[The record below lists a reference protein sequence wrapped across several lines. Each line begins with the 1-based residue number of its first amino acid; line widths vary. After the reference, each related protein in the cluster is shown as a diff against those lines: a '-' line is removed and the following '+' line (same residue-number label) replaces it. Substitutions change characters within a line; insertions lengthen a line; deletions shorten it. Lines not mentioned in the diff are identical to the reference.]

1 MACLLESVESA
12 FCAFGRLTFP
22 KRSCHKRCMTN
33 QSAFPNALS
42 TDQFED
48 LFLNDEAC
56 AEVLFQR
63 RLAGQLRL
71 PKLREAEHGSAQA
84 LRPPIPR
91 LQEADGGDG
100 RDVHVPLTRA
110 AQELVLGAASHDLAF
125 ERDVDLA
132 TPAPSGPRELQVGLN
147 AGAQDPLGDGS
158 RRRVSAGCERAG
170 GQDQRSLSP
179 GAPSRRRAGAA
190 TRAG

>member
-1 MACLLESVESA
+1 
-12 FCAFGRLTFP
+12 
-22 KRSCHKRCMTN
+22 MTN

-48 LFLNDEAC
+48 LFLNDEAR

-71 PKLREAEHGSAQA
+71 PRLREPERGSAQA
-84 LRPPIPR
+84 QALRSPVPR
-91 LQEADGGDG
+91 LQEADGGDR
-100 RDVHVPLTRA
+100 RDVHAPLARA
-110 AQELVLGAASHDLAF
+110 AEELVPGVASHDLAF

-132 TPAPSGPRELQVGLN
+132 TPAPSGPRELQVDLN
-147 AGAQDPLGDGS
+147 AGAQDPLGDG
-158 RRRVSAGCERAG
+158 R
-170 GQDQRSLSP
+170 
-179 GAPSRRRAGAA
+179 RRRAGAA